1 MLSPCRDILHKQ
13 VHSFI
18 PKCQIMKN
26 IIRFI
31 ALLGTTLIVMTS
43 CSNTGISTADA
54 VLENIHNRKSVRQY
68 TSEQVSAEQVETLL
82 KAAMAAPTAV
92 NYQPWRFVV
101 VTERDE
107 LDAMAEI
114 LPYARM
120 LRQAPVAI
128 VVCGETTWMGGSENP
143 YWQQDCAA
151 ATQNL
156 LLAVEALGLGAVW
169 TGVYPNQDLYPKL
182 HDFLNLPS
190 NVQPFCCIPIGH
202 PAGNE
207 QPKDKWKPENIHY
220 GKW

>member
-1 MLSPCRDILHKQ
+1 
-13 VHSFI
+13 
-18 PKCQIMKN
+18 MKN

-31 ALLGTTLIVMTS
+31 ILLGTTLIAMAS
-43 CSNTGISTADA
+43 CSNPGVSNADA
-54 VLENIHNRKSVRQY
+54 VLENIHSRKSVRQY
-68 TSEQVSAEQVETLL
+68 TAEPVSDTDIQTIL

-101 VTERDE
+101 VTEREE
-107 LDAMAEI
+107 LDAMAEV
-114 LPYARM
+114 LPYAKM
-120 LRQAPVAI
+120 LRQAPVAV
-128 VVCGETTWMGGSENP
+128 VVCGETTWMGGNENS

>member
-1 MLSPCRDILHKQ
+1 
-13 VHSFI
+13 
-18 PKCQIMKN
+18 MKN
-26 IIRFI
+26 IVK
-31 ALLGTTLIVMTS
+31 TVTLAILTLFAMNS
-43 CSNTGISTADA
+43 CCNSGSNADA
-54 VLENIHNRKSVRQY
+54 VLENIHSRKSVRQY
-68 TSEQVSAEQVETLL
+68 TSEPVSAEQVETML

-92 NYQPWRFVV
+92 NFQPWRFVV
-101 VTERDE
+101 VTERE
-107 LDAMAEI
+107 RLDSMAEI
-114 LPYARM
+114 LPYAKM
-120 LRQAPVAI
+120 LKQAPLAI

-202 PAGNE
+202 PVGNE